1 MHSIIDKNR
10 VAVITGAAKGIGAA
24 AAKRFAQSGMRL
36 VLFDKDEAALQATA
50 SRLKQPLNQET
61 QGKIRCITGD
71 VTSAADWQR
80 LHDTVYDEFGETALL
95 MNNAGIIAGAS
106 PWQDMAAWQRQLAV
120 NLFSI
125 VQAQITF
132 VPSMLAQTQASAVVN
147 LGSKEGITTPPGN
160 AAYSVAKAGVKVL
173 TEQLAHELRHQPNS
187 RVSAHL
193 FVPGYTWTPMNFP
206 DMNADKPADKPAA
219 PWTAAQLLDYF
230 VQRFEQGD
238 FYILCPDN
246 EVSPELD
253 KLRIQWAADDLIRN
267 RPALSRWHADWQM
280 KFNDYIKRGLNH
292 E

>member
-1 MHSIIDKNR
+1 MQTIISPNR

-24 AAKRFAQSGMRL
+24 AARRFAQSEMRL
-36 VLFDKDEAALQATA
+36 VLFDQDEAALQNTA
-50 SRLKQPLNQET
+50 GRLKQLGAE
-61 QGKIRCITGD
+61 IRCVAGN

-80 LHDTVYDEFGETALL
+80 LHDAAYGEFGETALL
-95 MNNAGIIAGAS
+95 MNNAGIIQGAS
-106 PWQDMAAWQRQLAV
+106 PWQDMVAWRRQLDV
-120 NLFSI
+120 NLLSI

-187 RVSAHL
+187 KVSAHL

-206 DMNADKPADKPAA
+206 NMNENKPAEKPAA

-253 KLRIQWAADDLIRN
+253 KLRIQWAADDLIHN
-267 RPALSRWHADWQM
+267 RPALSRWHNDWQA
-280 KFNDYIKRGLNH
+280 KFNDYIQQGMKRGLSH
-292 E
+292 D